1 MTRAARSRLIAALT
15 VALAG
20 PLVCLTPVARAR
32 DVCPP
37 TDAACAVEALSSDPA
52 ASAEEA
58 AGAVSGAPD
67 QVGDGPGRIVAVVV
81 DAALGNGP
89 VVDPPGSG
97 HVPGRRPDPSGSTS
111 HGSGGGGPTAT
122 IRESVVPPRTVI
134 SAASGSRPL
143 PPHGSPGRSDGL
155 IQETVRS
162 LVLLLVLLGFA
173 VGFVL
178 LQDRVDRNDSKLRA
192 APARADIITF
202 G

>member
-1 MTRAARSRLIAALT
+1 MTRAVRSRLIAALA

-20 PLVCLTPVARAR
+20 PLVCLTSVARAR

-67 QVGDGPGRIVAVVV
+67 QVGDGPGRLVAVV

-89 VVDPPGSG
+89 VPDPRGPGN
-97 HVPGRRPDPSGSTS
+97 VPGRRPDPSGSTS
-111 HGSGGGGPTAT
+111 DGSGGEGPTAT

-155 IQETVRS
+155 IQETVQS

-173 VGFVL
+173 VGSVL